1 MSTLKKDILIVV
13 VGPTA
18 VGKTTIA
25 IDLAERLS
33 GEIISADSQLFYRG
47 LNIGTAKPT
56 IEEMRGIP
64 HHLIDVTDL
73 QHTWSIKIFKSSV
86 YRLLRE
92 ITNRG
97 HLPILVGGTGQYIR
111 GVIENWTIPEFA
123 NDEKLR
129 QAITNWGKIIGN
141 QELHQKLAVLDPP
154 AAGFIDFRN
163 VRRTVRAMEVIFRTG
178 YPFSKQRSNQ
188 ETPFDLIMIGIN
200 RSREELYKRVD
211 ERIKIMLQN
220 GFIDEVK
227 QLMEQGLEYDI
238 IRSGPIGYSE
248 IVKYVRGECSLD
260 EAIIDI
266 KRKTR
271 ILVRRQTNWFKPDD
285 ERIKWFW
292 VDDEILPKIISYIND
307 RLAVLEN

>member
-1 MSTLKKDILIVV
+1 MKTLKKDILIVV

-18 VGKTTIA
+18 VGKTA
-25 IDLAERLS
+25 LSIDLAERLS

-56 IEEMRGIP
+56 LDEMKGIP

-73 QHTWSIKIFKSSV
+73 QHPWSISIFKSSV
-86 YRLLRE
+86 YRLIEE
-92 ITNRG
+92 ITQRG

-141 QELHQKLAVLDPP
+141 LGLHQKLSILDPQ
-154 AAGFIDFRN
+154 AAGFIDYRN
-163 VRRTVRAMEVIFRTG
+163 VRRTVRALEVIFRTG
-178 YPFSKQRSNQ
+178 YPFSQLRSNT
-188 ETPFDLIMIGIN
+188 EVPFDLIMIGIM
-200 RSREELYKRVD
+200 RPREELYKRVD
-211 ERIKIMLQN
+211 ERIEKMIQN

-227 QLMEQGLEYDI
+227 HLVEKGQADLL
-238 IRSGPIGYSE
+238 IRSGPIGYFE
-248 IVKYVRGECSLD
+248 IVKFILGECSLA
-260 EAIIDI
+260 ESIIEI

-285 ERIKWFW
+285 ERIKWFMI
-292 VDDEILPKIISYIND
+292 DDEILPKIISYIQ
-307 RLAVLEN
+307 ENYPI

>member
-1 MSTLKKDILIVV
+1 MITRKKDILIVV

-25 IDLAERLS
+25 IDLAERLG

-47 LNIGTAKPT
+47 FNIGTAKPT

-73 QHTWSIKIFKSSV
+73 QNPWSISIFKSSV
-86 YRLLRE
+86 YKLVEE
-92 ITNRG
+92 ITKRD

-123 NDEKLR
+123 NDENLR
-129 QAITNWGKIIGN
+129 QAIINWRKTIGS
-141 QELHQKLAVLDPP
+141 QELHRKLAILDPK
-154 AAGFIDFRN
+154 AADFIDYRN
-163 VRRTVRAMEVIFRTG
+163 LRRTVRALEVIFRTG

-188 ETPFDLIMIGIN
+188 VVPFELIMIGIN
-200 RSREELYKRVD
+200 RPRDELYKRVD
-211 ERIKIMLQN
+211 ERIEKMIQN

-227 QLMEQGLEYDI
+227 QLMVQGQEDEI

-248 IVKYVRGECSLD
+248 IVKFIKGECSL
-260 EAIIDI
+260 EESIIEI

-292 VDDEILPKIISYIND
+292 VDKKILPNILSYIKDKLSELN
-307 RLAVLEN
+307 N